1 MNRTVRYAIVAGLAL
16 LIAAPSLAVAEVK
29 LPAVIASNMVLQ
41 RDMPVPIWGT
51 AASGEK
57 VTVTFAGQTKA
68 ATADESGKW
77 IVRLDALKASAKGRT
92 LVVQSA
98 IGNRKSEITNVL
110 VGEVWV
116 GSGQS
121 NMQWSVRGAN
131 NPKEEVAAA
140 KWPKVRLFLVPLRQA
155 VTPQPDVKANWTEC
169 SPKTVG
175 NFSAVLYY
183 FGRHLHKELN
193 VPVGLI
199 ATSWGGTRVEPW
211 IPPVGLASEESLKP
225 IAEAASKL
233 APKGSHQRPT
243 VLYNAMIHPLVPFAI
258 RGAIWYQ
265 GESNMAEGMKYFYKK
280 RALINGWRKVWGQTT
295 GAPDGGGNFSFN
307 FVQLAP
313 FTYGNNG
320 KLPYLWEAQTACLT
334 IPNVGMS
341 VTTDI
346 TGNLRDIHPRD
357 KQNVG
362 KRLALWAL
370 AKDYGRKIVYSG
382 PLYKSMVIE
391 GKTIRL
397 TFDSVGGGL
406 VSRDG
411 KALSWFT
418 IAGEDKKFVA
428 ATAKIDGKT
437 VVVSCDA
444 VARPAAVRFGWKN
457 TAVPN
462 LSNKEG
468 LPASPFRTDK
478 W

>member
-1 MNRTVRYAIVAGLAL
+1 MTRTVRYAFVAGLAL
-16 LIAAPSLAVAEVK
+16 LVAAPSVSVAEVK

-51 AASGEK
+51 ADAGEK
-57 VTVTFAGQTKA
+57 VTVAFAGQTKT
-68 ATADESGKW
+68 ATADESGRW
-77 IVRLDALKASAKGRT
+77 IVRLDPLKASAKGRT

-98 IGNRKSEITNVL
+98 IGNRKSEMTNVL

-121 NMQWSVRGAN
+121 NMQWSVTRAL

-140 KWPKVRLFLVPLRQA
+140 KWPKIRLFYVPRKQA
-155 VTPQPDVKANWTEC
+155 ITPQPITANWTEC

-175 NFSAVLYY
+175 GFSAVLYY
-183 FGRHLHKELN
+183 FGRHLHKELD
-193 VPVGLI
+193 VPMGLI
-199 ATSWGGTRVEPW
+199 ATAWGGTRVEPW
-211 IPPVGLASEESLKP
+211 IPPVGLDSEPSLKP
-225 IAEAASKL
+225 IAEAARKL
-233 APKGSHQRPT
+233 TAKGNQQRPT
-243 VLYNAMIHPLVPFAI
+243 VLYNGMVHALVPFAI

-265 GESNMAEGMKYFYKK
+265 GESNMGEGMKYFFKK
-280 RALINGWRKVWGQTT
+280 KALINGWRKVWGQTA
-295 GAPDGGGNFSFN
+295 GAPDGSGNFSFYL
-307 FVQLAP
+307 VQLAP
-313 FTYGNNG
+313 FSRYGAG
-320 KLPYLWEAQTACLT
+320 ALPLLWEAQSACLT

-346 TGNLRDIHPRD
+346 TGNLNNIHPAD

-370 AKDYGRKIVYSG
+370 AKDYGKRIVYSG
-382 PLYKSMVIE
+382 PLYKSMAVE

-418 IAGEDKKFVA
+418 IAGSDKKFVE

-444 VARPAAVRFGWKN
+444 VAKPAAVRFGWKK

-462 LSNKEG
+462 LNNKEG
-468 LPASPFRTDK
+468 LPASPFRTDR